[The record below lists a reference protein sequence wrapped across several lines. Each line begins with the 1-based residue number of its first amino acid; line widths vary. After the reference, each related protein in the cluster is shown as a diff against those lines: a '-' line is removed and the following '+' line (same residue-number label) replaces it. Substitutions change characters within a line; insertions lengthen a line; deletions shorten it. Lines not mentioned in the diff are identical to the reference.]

1 MILDNLLMF
10 TGTSNGASAGIT
22 SGANTDKP
30 TTGTQTASNIL
41 DLGVTSGVPSSGS
54 GGGARDIGIGDA
66 PMMKLLAQVVTAFT
80 IGTSMQIDLSGA
92 PDSGTGTE
100 GSYTVMWSS
109 AVYTEAVLI
118 AGAQIANVDIP
129 RTVPGQAVPR
139 FLRLRYIT
147 VGTHTTAGITACI
160 VLDRFDQIGS
170 ITGTLSGYPA
180 GINIAN

>member
-1 MILDNLLMF
+1 MILDNLLLF

-22 SGANTDKP
+22 STANADAP

-66 PMMKLLAQVVTAFT
+66 PMMKLLAQVIVAFT
-80 IGTSMQIDLSGA
+80 VGTTLQLELAGA

-100 GSYTVMWSS
+100 GSYTVMWLS
-109 AVYTEAVLI
+109 AAYAEAILI
-118 AGAQIANVDIP
+118 AGAQIANVDVP
-129 RTVPGQAVPR
+129 RTVPGQVVPR
-139 FLRLRYIT
+139 FLRLRFISG
-147 VGTHTTAGITACI
+147 GTHTTGKITCCI

-180 GINIAN
+180 GINVAN

>member
-66 PMMKLLAQVVTAFT
+66 PMMKLLAQVIVAF
-80 IGTSMQIDLSGA
+80 
-92 PDSGTGTE
+92 
-100 GSYTVMWSS
+100 
-109 AVYTEAVLI
+109 
-118 AGAQIANVDIP
+118 
-129 RTVPGQAVPR
+129 
-139 FLRLRYIT
+139 T
-147 VGTHTTAGITACI
+147 VGTTFATSDVTVTGRAVRRAPSALRNARLSLASNTRSTAPSSAARSSTSRAPPT
-160 VLDRFDQIGS
+160 S
-170 ITGTLSGYPA
+170 W
-180 GINIAN
+180 